1 MSILRKDI
9 VCQNCDYTGESILSL
24 LGMILW
30 VLAFVLFLLSWIIW
44 PLFIV
49 WPILVVLLLV
59 FPIGHSCPECGT
71 SQIKKHR
78 S

>member
-1 MSILRKDI
+1 M
-9 VCQNCDYTGESILSL
+9 V
-24 LGMILW
+24 LW
-30 VLAFVLFLLSWIIW
+30 ILAFVLFLLSWIIW
-44 PLFIV
+44 PLFII

>member
-9 VCQNCDYTGESILSL
+9 LCQNCDYTGESVLSL

-30 VLAFVLFLLSWIIW
+30 ILAFVLFLLSWVIW
-44 PLFIV
+44 PLFLI
-49 WPILVVLLLV
+49 WPILVLILLLS
-59 FPIGHSCPECGT
+59 PLGHSCPECGT
-71 SQIKKHR
+71 SLIKKRR